1 MLVLLSIR
9 IKLARAI
16 KTAISVVVLEMNVE
30 ATSVS
35 VSQDS
40 MEQETR
46 VC

>member
-9 IKLARAI
+9 IKLART

-30 ATSVS
+30 VTLASVN
-35 VSQDS
+35 QAS

-46 VC
+46 AC